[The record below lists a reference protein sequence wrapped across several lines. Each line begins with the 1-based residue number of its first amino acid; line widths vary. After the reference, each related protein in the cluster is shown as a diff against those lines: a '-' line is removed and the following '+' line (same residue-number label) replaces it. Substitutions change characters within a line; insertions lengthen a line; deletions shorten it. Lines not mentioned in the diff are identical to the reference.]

1 MPELAKVIMLY
12 RKKIS
17 TRVNFF
23 GKLKKE
29 LKGVV
34 KAIIGGKEEA
44 AVSSGEHSMDVVKE
58 SVTNE
63 NQS

>member
-1 MPELAKVIMLY
+1 MLY

-23 GKLKKE
+23 GKVKKE
-29 LKGVV
+29 LKSVV
-34 KAIIGGKEEA
+34 KAITGKEDTDHEQ
-44 AVSSGEHSMDVVKE
+44 VIDVVQE
-58 SVTNE
+58 SMKDE